1 MIKGNCLC
9 GDIKFQLNGD
19 LPHIYQCHCSLCR
32 KVSGSSSNSAMLV
45 KIDAFQWVCGEERIS
60 SFATESGFKS
70 DFCSRCGSPVP
81 NLLNNATGYWVPAGL
96 LEEPTNVSVAAHVYA
111 GSKAK
116 WDTLSG
122 NCESFAEMPD
132 PETLENLIRPKTKYN
147 F

>member
-9 GDIKFQLNGD
+9 GDIEFKLNGD

-45 KIDAFQWVCGEERIS
+45 KIDAFQWICGEQYIS
-60 SFATESGFKS
+60 SFTTEAGFKS

-81 NLLNNATGYWVPAGL
+81 NLLKNSTGYWVPAGL
-96 LEEPTNVSVAAHVYA
+96 LEEPTNVSVAAHVYV
-111 GSKAK
+111 GSKAR

-122 NCESFAEMPD
+122 DCESFAEMPD
-132 PETLENLIRPKTKYN
+132 QETLENLIRPRSKDLP
-147 F
+147 